1 MTVAT
6 NEVNLTKKNRQR
18 RVVTPPTP
26 FEQARDELFQQ
37 IMRCEVIG
45 AAPDHQGEWFTE
57 TMAYFAGRYPE
68 LKPADVNDLRQLG
81 ERFVQPPKAAAVSED
96 ASAAEPVA
104 QTPEAAAIDALVGD
118 EIGTDTEMETEI
130 ESEHSTE
137 TSDVEDAETV
147 PA

>member
-1 MTVAT
+1 
-6 NEVNLTKKNRQR
+6 LTKKNRQR

-57 TMAYFAGRYPE
+57 TMTYFAERYPE
-68 LKPADVNDLRQLG
+68 LKPADVNDLRKLG
-81 ERFVQPPKAAAVSED
+81 ERFIQPPKAAVVTEEAPASDVEAV
-96 ASAAEPVA
+96 
-104 QTPEAAAIDALVGD
+104 TPESAAIDALVGD
-118 EIGTDTEMETEI
+118 ETG
-130 ESEHSTE
+130 TE
-137 TSDVEDAETV
+137 TSNESADVEDAETV

>member
-1 MTVAT
+1 
-6 NEVNLTKKNRQR
+6 
-18 RVVTPPTP
+18 VTPPTP

-57 TMAYFAGRYPE
+57 TMAYFAERYPE
-68 LKPADVNDLRQLG
+68 LKPADVNDLRKLG
-81 ERFVQPPKAAAVSED
+81 ERFVQPPKAAAVTED
-96 ASAAEPVA
+96 TSAAEPVEP
-104 QTPEAAAIDALVGD
+104 TPEAAAIDALVGD
-118 EIGTDTEMETEI
+118 EIGTETEI

>member
-1 MTVAT
+1 MTIAT

-45 AAPDHQGEWFTE
+45 AAPDHQAEWFTE

-68 LKPADVNDLRQLG
+68 LKPADVNDLRKLG
-81 ERFVQPPKAAAVSED
+81 ERFVQPPKAATVTEEAPATAPVESTPE
-96 ASAAEPVA
+96 SAAV
-104 QTPEAAAIDALVGD
+104 DALMGD
-118 EIGTDTEMETEI
+118 QTG
-130 ESEHSTE
+130 TE
-137 TSDVEDAETV
+137 TGTESADVEEAETV

>member
-1 MTVAT
+1 
-6 NEVNLTKKNRQR
+6 
-18 RVVTPPTP
+18 VTPPTP

-57 TMAYFAGRYPE
+57 TMAYFAERYPE

-81 ERFVQPPKAAAVSED
+81 ERFVQPPKAAAVVEETPVPAPVEATPD
-96 ASAAEPVA
+96 AV
-104 QTPEAAAIDALVGD
+104 AIDALAGEDVGAD
-118 EIGTDTEMETEI
+118 SSTEQ
-130 ESEHSTE
+130 STE
-137 TSDVEDAETV
+137 TADVEESEAV

>member
-1 MTVAT
+1 M
-6 NEVNLTKKNRQR
+6 TKKNRQR

-57 TMAYFAGRYPE
+57 TMAYFAERYPE
-68 LKPADVNDLRQLG
+68 LKPADVNDLRKLG
-81 ERFVQPPKAAAVSED
+81 ERFVQPPKAAAVTED
-96 ASAAEPVA
+96 APAVEPEA
-104 QTPEAAAIDALVGD
+104 STPEAAAIDALVGD
-118 EIGTDTEMETEI
+118 DIGIEDSTEDSTENSI
-130 ESEHSTE
+130 ESA
-137 TSDVEDAETV
+137 DVEEAETV

>member
-1 MTVAT
+1 M
-6 NEVNLTKKNRQR
+6 TKKNRQR

-45 AAPDHQGEWFTE
+45 AASDHQGEWFTE
-57 TMAYFAGRYPE
+57 TMAYFAERYPE

-81 ERFVQPPKAAAVSED
+81 ERFVQPPKATVIADD
-96 ASAAEPVA
+96 AAAEELAVPS
-104 QTPEAAAIDALVGD
+104 PEAAAIDALVGD
-118 EIGTDTEMETEI
+118 NVGIETEHGT
-130 ESEHSTE
+130 ETEHSTE
-137 TSDVEDAETV
+137 TADVEDAETV

>member
-1 MTVAT
+1 M
-6 NEVNLTKKNRQR
+6 TKKNRQR

-45 AAPDHQGEWFTE
+45 ATPDHQGEWFSE

-68 LKPADVNDLRQLG
+68 LKPADVNELRQLG
-81 ERFVQPPKAAAVSED
+81 ERFVQPPKAAAVIED
-96 ASAAEPVA
+96 APADTLVEE
-104 QTPEAAAIDALVGD
+104 TTDAAAIDALVGE
-118 EIGTDTEMETEI
+118 EIGVENSAEI
-130 ESEHSTE
+130 ESEMA
-137 TSDVEDAETV
+137 DVEETETV

>member
-1 MTVAT
+1 
-6 NEVNLTKKNRQR
+6 LTKKNRQR

-45 AAPDHQGEWFTE
+45 AAPDHQAEWFTE
-57 TMAYFAGRYPE
+57 TMAYFSDRYPE

-81 ERFVQPPKAAAVSED
+81 ERFVQPPKAAAVTEE
-96 ASAAEPVA
+96 APVA
-104 QTPEAAAIDALVGD
+104 TPVENETDAAAIDALVGED
-118 EIGTDTEMETEI
+118 VSPEPA
-130 ESEHSTE
+130 
-137 TSDVEDAETV
+137 DVEETETV

>member
-1 MTVAT
+1 
-6 NEVNLTKKNRQR
+6 VNLTKKNRQR

-45 AAPDHQGEWFTE
+45 AEPDHQGEWFTE

-68 LKPADVNDLRQLG
+68 LKPADVNDLRKLG
-81 ERFVQPPKAAAVSED
+81 ERFVQPPKAVVVTEEIP
-96 ASAAEPVA
+96 AAEPESA
-104 QTPEAAAIDALVGD
+104 TPESAAINALVGD
-118 EIGTDTEMETEI
+118 EIANEGAE
-130 ESEHSTE
+130 ESA
-137 TSDVEDAETV
+137 DVEEAETV

>member
-1 MTVAT
+1 
-6 NEVNLTKKNRQR
+6 
-18 RVVTPPTP
+18 VTPPTP

-45 AAPDHQGEWFTE
+45 ATPDHQGEWFAE

-81 ERFVQPPKAAAVSED
+81 ERFVQPPKAAVVTDD
-96 ASAAEPVA
+96 APAEETVETQA
-104 QTPEAAAIDALVGD
+104 EETTDAAAIDALVGEEVGIENGG
-118 EIGTDTEMETEI
+118 EIGSETAEV
-130 ESEHSTE
+130 EE
-137 TSDVEDAETV
+137 TETV

>member
-1 MTVAT
+1 MTAAT

-45 AAPDHQGEWFTE
+45 ASPEHQTEWFTE
-57 TMAYFAGRYPE
+57 TVAYFAERYPE

-81 ERFVQPPKAAAVSED
+81 ERFVQPPKAAAVTEETAAGAPRVAVVD
-96 ASAAEPVA
+96 ADAE
-104 QTPEAAAIDALVGD
+104 TPESAAIDALVGD
-118 EIGTDTEMETEI
+118 DTSTDAGADTADTADVEETE
-130 ESEHSTE
+130 
-137 TSDVEDAETV
+137 TV
-147 PA
+147 AA